1 MQGEMVL
8 FMDSLLLLQEVV
20 LRMGGA
26 CKDWCG
32 GGAGRV
38 AVGLVGWQA
47 RKQLLPSSQSMGSK
61 KKVERKDIS
70 LLWLR
75 KHW

>member
-32 GGAGRV
+32 GGAGRGHAQEPLMGTSD
-38 AVGLVGWQA
+38 AV
-47 RKQLLPSSQSMGSK
+47 
-61 KKVERKDIS
+61 
-70 LLWLR
+70 
-75 KHW
+75 

>member
-26 CKDWCG
+26 RKDWCG
-32 GGAGRV
+32 RGARGEAMPR
-38 AVGLVGWQA
+38 
-47 RKQLLPSSQSMGSK
+47 
-61 KKVERKDIS
+61 S
-70 LLWLR
+70 L
-75 KHW
+75 